1 MTLVQR
7 VLLAEKVYGRS
18 LSRRLEE
25 FGWEIMSQIE
35 EMEIDGLDLDVV
47 DKDWVLATLEG
58 RDEVAAANLLRLR
71 YGEVRSMEEVSE
83 GEEVRG
89 FITDLGRVGYGVYVD
104 AFVEDKDALV
114 PLYELRRSL
123 VGGRKLPARLIA
135 RLFGFVERMPLTVVV
150 QRKRDGAVDASLSP
164 RQAAEFQ
171 RWIRRGLDVLVVSG
185 YTEREVRRALRKCG
199 HAVDVIRIE
208 RLAFL
213 CHALVCKADTQARGL
228 VPAVGPHLPGAPL
241 GVFSPREVRRAI
253 ASAEGAGETEGER
266 AGES

>member
-1 MTLVQR
+1 MIALVQR
-7 VLLAEKVYGRS
+7 VLLAEKIYGKS
-18 LSRRLEE
+18 LDRRLEE

-35 EMEIDGLDLDVV
+35 EMDIEGLDLDVV
-47 DKDWVLATLEG
+47 DKDWVLATVEG
-58 RDEVAAANLLRLR
+58 RDEVAVANLLRLR
-71 YGEVRSMEEVSE
+71 YGEVKSMEEVSE
-83 GEEVRG
+83 GEELRG

-123 VGGRKLPARLIA
+123 VGGKKLPARLIA
-135 RLFGFVERMPLTVVV
+135 RLFGFVERMPLRIVVE
-150 QRKRDGAVDASLSP
+150 RKRDGAVDASIAP

-185 YTEREVRRALRKCG
+185 YTAREIRRALRKSR

-241 GVFSPREVRRAI
+241 GVFSPREIRRTI
-253 ASAEGAGETEGER
+253 SQAEGSQEEVE
-266 AGES
+266 